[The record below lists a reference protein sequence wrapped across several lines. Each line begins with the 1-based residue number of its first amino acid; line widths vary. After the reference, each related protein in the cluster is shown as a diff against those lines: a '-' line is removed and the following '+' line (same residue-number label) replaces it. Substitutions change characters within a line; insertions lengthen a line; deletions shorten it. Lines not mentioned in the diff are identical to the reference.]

1 MPDFSS
7 LYGTTFNPGNLTVNR
22 PGQFL
27 YPGQIGTYSSPNGFT
42 YATFPNGQTG
52 YNALVDY
59 VQRHV
64 QNGWGSVSQF
74 VGGYLGTTT
83 ANSANPYPSNY
94 LSAVQQASGLNGS
107 IGTNYNAL
115 ANGIVTAEGNPGA
128 VNAGLTPGAVASQ
141 TNSNGFPGGNWNPL
155 NWFNFDPNNIAT
167 GAQCIADPNRPGC
180 REAIQTTPGG
190 SLIAGTYG
198 VEKAL
203 GGANL
208 ETTLKRGA
216 YVLLAIVLIA
226 MALAMLAAGSKT
238 ITIQQVARGMT

>member
-1 MPDFSS
+1 MPDFSGM
-7 LYGTTFNPGNLTVNR
+7 YGTTFNPGNLTVNR

-52 YNALVDY
+52 FSALVDY
-59 VQRHV
+59 IRRHV
-64 QNGWGSVSQF
+64 SQWGTTSQF
-74 VGGYLGTTT
+74 VTGYLGTGTPN
-83 ANSANPYPSNY
+83 AANPYPSNY
-94 LSAVQQASGLNGS
+94 LTTVQQASGLNGS

-128 VNAGLTPGAVASQ
+128 VNAGLTPGAVASN
-141 TNSNGFPGGNWNPL
+141 TNSNGFPGGNLNPF
-155 NWFNFDPNNIAT
+155 NWFNFNPQNIAT

-180 REAIQTTPGG
+180 REALATTPGG
-190 SLIAGTYG
+190 NLIAGTFG

-208 ETTLKRGA
+208 EGTLKRGA

-226 MALAMLAAGSKT
+226 MALAMLAAAGKT
-238 ITIQQVARGMT
+238 ITIQQVARGLT